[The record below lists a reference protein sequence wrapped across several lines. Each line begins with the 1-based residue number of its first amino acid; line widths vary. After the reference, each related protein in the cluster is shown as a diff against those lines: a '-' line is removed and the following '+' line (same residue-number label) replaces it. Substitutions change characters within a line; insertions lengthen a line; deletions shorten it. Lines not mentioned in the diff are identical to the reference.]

1 MRNFGT
7 DLTAWRKANAIKQ
20 EYLAQMLGVSQSAV
34 SHWER
39 GRDVPSAQTALRLQ
53 ALMSK
58 TSRDEMAI
66 ERASISRLAGLRA
79 LYDLDGVRLLAR
91 SQGFAALWPE
101 LATMSGAMLRDDL
114 VGEAQQMLSDGDTIS
129 GILSGD
135 IVMASGVSVNHVD
148 TAVDL
153 EVFYKHRWH
162 ILFRKIGQ
170 RHVIDMS
177 YESCAPDDAPRIE
190 HLLRLDQIAA

>member
-58 TSRDEMAI
+58 TSRDE
-66 ERASISRLAGLRA
+66 LA
-79 LYDLDGVRLLAR
+79 
-91 SQGFAALWPE
+91 
-101 LATMSGAMLRDDL
+101 
-114 VGEAQQMLSDGDTIS
+114 GEAQQMLSDGDTIS
-129 GILSGD
+129 GILSDD

-170 RHVIDMS
+170 RHVI
-177 YESCAPDDAPRIE
+177 Y
-190 HLLRLDQIAA
+190 

>member
-58 TSRDEMAI
+58 TSRDELAI

-101 LATMSGAMLRDDL
+101 LATMSGAMLR
-114 VGEAQQMLSDGDTIS
+114 
-129 GILSGD
+129 
-135 IVMASGVSVNHVD
+135 
-148 TAVDL
+148 VDL

-177 YESCAPDDAPRIE
+177 YESCAPDDAPQIE